1 MKRPNKFVFFFLTT
15 FLLVFSLYSCKGF
28 FGKKTDITQIVEV
41 PKYDSALVS
50 YVPIFPY
57 LTEFSD
63 PVQVLA
69 GYDELLYVVDAG
81 TDEIIAFDYA
91 GRRLGSFKLKGV
103 KAIAQDRK
111 LNILAI
117 ADKDTTLGNVAITL
131 QAVYRLNLYN
141 GGNYGIQYAKIVKE
155 IIHPLYFRSSITIGD
170 TAVKFNGIAVY
181 GDNSYL
187 VTRMGPDDN
196 PIKFGGPDDAV
207 LLFSKEDNWLEQI
220 KVNTIEGEK
229 RDYFKEPYGITT
241 LAQPPQGPFV
251 SSSKDFLVTMVYP
264 FVSLKVQ
271 YIRQSVSDQGPV
283 YELNTDLVIG
293 DTARADGFLYTPNRF
308 KTPTGI
314 TFSGDGTNLIFVSDT
329 TKDSVYVFTSTGL
342 EGVAPPPFFPSG
354 KYIKVSFGG
363 TGSGPMNFI
372 DPVSV
377 AYINKY
383 LYVCDR
389 GNKRVCRFILTKD
402 LE

>member
-1 MKRPNKFVFFFLTT
+1 MKNKLLFLVT
-15 FLLVFSLYSCKGF
+15 FLSGVLLTSCKGF
-28 FGKKTDITQIVEV
+28 FGKKTNVSDIVDAPE
-41 PKYDSALVS
+41 YDNSLVS
-50 YVPIFPY
+50 YIPIFPY
-57 LTEFSD
+57 LTGFSD

-81 TDEIIAFDYA
+81 SDQIIAFDYA
-91 GRRLGSFKLKGV
+91 GRRLGSFSLKGV
-103 KAIAQDRK
+103 KAIAQDRR

-117 ADKDTTLGNVAITL
+117 ADKDTVLGGNPITL
-131 QAVYRLNLYN
+131 QAIYRLNLYN
-141 GGNYGIQYAKIVKE
+141 NGNYGIQYAKIVKE
-155 IIHPLYFRSSITIGD
+155 IVHPLYFRSSVTIGD

-181 GDNSYL
+181 GDNTYL

-207 LLFSKEDNWLEQI
+207 LLFDKNDVWLEQI
-220 KVNTIEGEK
+220 KVSTLEGEK

-241 LAQPPQGPFV
+241 LAQPPQSPFV
-251 SSSKDFLVTMVYP
+251 SDSRDFLVTMIFP

-271 YIRQSVSDQGPV
+271 YIRQSEGEQGPV
-283 YELNTDLVIG
+283 YELNTNMVVG

-308 KTPTGI
+308 ISPLGI
-314 TFSGDGTNLIFVSDT
+314 AFSGDGTNLIFVSDT

-342 EGVAPPPFFPSG
+342 EGVAPPPFFPSA
-354 KYIKVSFGG
+354 KYINVSFGG
-363 TGSGPMNFI
+363 TGSGPMNFN
-372 DPVSV
+372 DPVSL

-389 GNKRVCRFILTKD
+389 GNKRICRYILTKD